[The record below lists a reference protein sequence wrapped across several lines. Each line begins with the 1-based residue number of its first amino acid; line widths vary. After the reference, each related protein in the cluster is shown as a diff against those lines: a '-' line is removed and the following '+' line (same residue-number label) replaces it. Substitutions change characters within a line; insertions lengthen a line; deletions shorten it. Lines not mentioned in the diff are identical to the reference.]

1 MNQGKDSHIHAFK
14 AAATA
19 IAMVAAMTI
28 TGCIGGVDSELEDYI
43 AEVKERP
50 GGRIE
55 PLPQINPYV
64 AFKYKA
70 EDESV
75 RSPFQ
80 PDRVNEPARTAGPKP
95 ARNRNKEYLEQFP
108 LDSLAM
114 VGTLNR
120 QGSTFG
126 LVQTQDGMVHR
137 VIAGNY
143 VGQND
148 GEILDID
155 GAGIQLEE
163 IVPDGIGGFYKRQAE
178 IGLND

>member
-1 MNQGKDSHIHAFK
+1 MNQYKDSLIRVLQASLV
-14 AAATA
+14 
-19 IAMVAAMTI
+19 IAAMAL
-28 TGCIGGVDSELEDYI
+28 TGCMGGVDSELEDYI
-43 AEVKERP
+43 AEVKARP

-64 AFKYKA
+64 AFTYKA
-70 EDESV
+70 EEEEV

-95 ARNRNKEYLEQFP
+95 TINRNKEYLEQFP

-114 VGTLNR
+114 VGTLDR
-120 QGSTFG
+120 QGETFG

-148 GEILDID
+148 GQISAID

-163 IVPDGIGGFYKRQAE
+163 IVPDGIGGFYKRSAE

>member
-1 MNQGKDSHIHAFK
+1 MNQGKDSLIHTFK
-14 AAATA
+14 AAA
-19 IAMVAAMTI
+19 IAMAAAITI
-28 TGCIGGVDSELEDYI
+28 TGCMGGVDSELEGYI
-43 AEVKERP
+43 ADVKARS

-64 AFKYKA
+64 AFTYKA
-70 EDESV
+70 EEEKV

-80 PDRVNEPARTAGPKP
+80 PDRLNKPPRTAGPKP
-95 ARNRNKEYLEQFP
+95 TINRNKEYLEQFP

-114 VGTLNR
+114 VGTLDR
-120 QGSTFG
+120 EGSTYG

-137 VIAGNY
+137 VIAGNF

-148 GEILDID
+148 GQILAID